1 MDILKYV
8 SHSMN
13 LWILLSHFETHVK
26 CLLYWPDLSI
36 VPVFSTFNFFF
47 FLLQQILDE
56 DDEKL
61 QKLKNDWGEE
71 VYKAVETALL
81 EMNEYNAIARY
92 VVPELWN
99 NKEGRRASLKEL
111 VQYLLKQIKSLKY
124 AKRRKLRYDD
134 G

>member
-1 MDILKYV
+1 M
-8 SHSMN
+8 
-13 LWILLSHFETHVK
+13 
-26 CLLYWPDLSI
+26 
-36 VPVFSTFNFFF
+36 
-47 FLLQQILDE
+47 LQQILDE

-81 EMNEYNAIARY
+81 EMNEYNASARY

-99 NKEGRRASLKEL
+99 NKEGRRAFLKEL

>member
-1 MDILKYV
+1 M
-8 SHSMN
+8 
-13 LWILLSHFETHVK
+13 
-26 CLLYWPDLSI
+26 
-36 VPVFSTFNFFF
+36 
-47 FLLQQILDE
+47 LQQILDE